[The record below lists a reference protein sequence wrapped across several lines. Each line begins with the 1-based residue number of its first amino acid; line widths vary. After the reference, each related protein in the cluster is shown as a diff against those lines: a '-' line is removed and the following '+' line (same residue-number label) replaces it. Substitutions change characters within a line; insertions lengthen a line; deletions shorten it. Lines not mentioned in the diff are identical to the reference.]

1 MQWVF
6 PLSQVDPDDTR
17 RFGGKATA
25 LARLEAHRLPVPR
38 GFVLGVEAFETF
50 LETSGLG
57 TLARS
62 VRKGDGS
69 ASELRARIRK
79 GPLPPGVAGA
89 LREASLRL
97 GLRFAVRSSSVDED
111 GHRQS
116 FAGQYESFLDVAPGD
131 ALERAVLACW
141 ASWYG
146 DRAMSYRSG
155 GLRRP
160 PVAGMAVL
168 VQELVDARTSGVMFT
183 INPLTGSWREM
194 VVEAVLGQGE
204 DLVSGRAGGDRGL
217 LKRPRRSPRPVR
229 RLLARLRVEETH
241 YTVHGSQRCLS
252 EEELVRLARLGLR
265 VEALAGAPQ
274 DLEWALSR
282 TGEVVLLQARAITAA
297 GPPKRPEE
305 VLWTRRFAG
314 ERWTE
319 PVTPMGWSLVSGVL
333 DWFIAYP
340 GTSQRYLGGAPT
352 MRLVRGRPYFNA
364 TIFRHLVFKAPGAP
378 PPRFMLEFFPPEEAR
393 GWLRRHA
400 APPDFRV
407 CGSILWE
414 TLRER
419 RWRRFRWNPLTN
431 PAAWDAWVERFNVE
445 LPRISDPVGDPFV
458 QVERGRELLKEYVKI
473 HVVSL
478 LYANVLYQVG
488 EGAVPADLKEDLLLN
503 PIASHTREVNEGLVA
518 LARGAPLDD
527 FLERFGHRASSSS
540 WDVFAPR
547 WADEPDR
554 VERLVKALGQD
565 PFGPRSAG
573 RQSREVVSAL
583 DSLKKRS
590 TGLSRWTTPA
600 LLKLLHRY
608 LELREEQRFHFDRL
622 LHALRGATVR
632 AGDQVI
638 DGIGEGV
645 CWLQWAELVAVS
657 EGRMEGDVA
666 RDTAGRRE
674 KRWDHYKQAPLPP
687 VFLTGDEGVET
698 RAGGSVLEGLG
709 ISRGRVTG
717 PVRILHSPEDGDRLC
732 PGDILVAPAT
742 DPGWTALF
750 LVAGGVVLELGSM
763 LSHGAVVAREYRLP
777 AVVNVPDAT
786 TCLEEGS
793 LVTVDG
799 TTGRVIVHVEDG
811 AAANQPG
818 YFTRLRCEGP

>member
-38 GFVLGVEAFETF
+38 GFVLGVEAFETY
-50 LETSGLG
+50 LETSGLAP
-57 TLARS
+57 LARA
-62 VRKGDGS
+62 VRKGEGS
-69 ASELRARIRK
+69 ASELRDRIRQ
-79 GPLPPGVAGA
+79 GPLPPGVAGE

-97 GLRFAVRSSSVDED
+97 GLRFAVRSSAVDED

-131 ALERAVLACW
+131 ALEEAVLACW

-146 DRAMSYRSG
+146 DRAMAYRSG

-204 DLVSGRAGGDRGL
+204 DLVSGRSGADRGL
-217 LKRPRRSPRPVR
+217 LRRPRRTPRPVR
-229 RLLARLRVEETH
+229 RLLARLRVEETS
-241 YTVHGSQRCLS
+241 YAVHGSQRCLS
-252 EEELVRLARLGLR
+252 EDELVRLARLGLR

-274 DLEWALSR
+274 DLEWTLSR
-282 TGEVVLLQARAITAA
+282 TGEMVLLQSRAITAA
-297 GPPKRPEE
+297 GPPRRPKE

-319 PVTPMGWSLVSGVL
+319 PVTPMGWSLVSDVL
-333 DWFIAYP
+333 DWFISYP

-378 PPRFMLEFFPPEEAR
+378 PPRFLLEFFPPEEAR

-407 CGSILWE
+407 WGSVLWE
-414 TLRER
+414 TLQER
-419 RWRRFRWNPLTN
+419 RWRRFRWNPVTN
-431 PAAWDAWVERFNVE
+431 PAAWDALVERFNAD
-445 LPRISDPVGDPFV
+445 LPGISDPAGDPFS
-458 QVERGRELLKEYVKI
+458 QVERGRDLLHEYVKI

-488 EGAVPADLKEDLLLN
+488 EGLVPADLKEDLLVN
-503 PIASHTREVNEGLVA
+503 PTASHTRAVNQGLA
-518 LARGAPLDD
+518 ELAQGAPMDAFLD
-527 FLERFGHRASSSS
+527 RFGHRSSSSS
-540 WDVFAPR
+540 WDVFSPR
-547 WADEPDR
+547 WADEPHR
-554 VERLVKALGQD
+554 VERLVKALGRD
-565 PFGPRSAG
+565 PAGPRPAG
-573 RQSREVVSAL
+573 EQLHNVESAL
-583 DSLKKRS
+583 VSLKERS
-590 TGLSRWTTPA
+590 AGLSRWTTPA

-622 LHALRGATVR
+622 LHAMRGATVR
-632 AGDQVI
+632 AGEQVI

-657 EGRMEGDVA
+657 DGRMAPDVA
-666 RDTAGRRE
+666 RETAGRRR
-674 KRWDHYKQAPLPP
+674 KRWDRYRQAPLPP
-687 VFLTGDEGVET
+687 VFLTGDEAVET
-698 RAGGSVLEGLG
+698 RSGGPVLEGLG
-709 ISRGRVTG
+709 ISPGRVTG

-732 PGDILVAPAT
+732 AGDILVAPAT
-742 DPGWTALF
+742 DPGWTSLF

-777 AVVNVPDAT
+777 AVVNVPDAVSR
-786 TCLEEGS
+786 LKEGS
-793 LVTVDG
+793 IVTVDG

-811 AAANQPG
+811 AAVD
-818 YFTRLRCEGP
+818 